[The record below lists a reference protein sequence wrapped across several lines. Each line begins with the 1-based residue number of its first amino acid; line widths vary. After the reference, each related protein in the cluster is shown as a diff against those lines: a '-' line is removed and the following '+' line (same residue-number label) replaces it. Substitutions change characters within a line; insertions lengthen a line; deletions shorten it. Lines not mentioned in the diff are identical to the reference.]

1 MPLAD
6 RAREASILASRIV
19 TGDAVLREA
28 SLQRLRTLYPDWVFG
43 WSQGLCIRVP
53 LRANIPRALAHCA
66 SYIEQEQASG
76 EVIVVKDRD
85 GSLDAPARR
94 IGRPPRTWYERILK
108 DD

>member
-28 SLQRLRTLYPDWVFG
+28 SLQRLRALYPDWVFG
-43 WSQGLCIRVP
+43 WSQGLCIRAP
-53 LRANIPRALAHCA
+53 LGVSIPHALGHCA
-66 SYIEQEQASG
+66 SYIEQEQATG
-76 EVIVVKDRD
+76 DVTVIKDRG

-94 IGRPPRTWYERILK
+94 MVRQPRTWYERILK